1 MAVPISVVMPA
12 RNVRRFIREAIV
24 SVCTQSLS
32 VSELIIIN
40 DGSTDGTGL
49 EADSVCRKLECDA
62 EISPTPSFLVLH
74 QDHRGISSARN
85 VGIRLASQPWIAFLD
100 ADDVWS
106 RNKIELQWS
115 VIVRYPDVGVVS
127 CAYSTFKDGG
137 RVLPFFTSCLTNPS
151 NSDIGEP
158 GRFLPRIGPEFF
170 TSGFVPLPSTVIVR
184 REVIEEVG
192 LFNEKLEAVED
203 FDCFMRILANYPLA
217 IVERSLM
224 GYRQH
229 GTNTHRNL
237 PLMEANLLEYCE
249 LVAANP
255 QNYPPGASEAAT
267 RGLEW
272 VRTCYGLDS

>member
-1 MAVPISVVMPA
+1 M
-12 RNVRRFIREAIV
+12 
-24 SVCTQSLS
+24 
-32 VSELIIIN
+32 
-40 DGSTDGTGL
+40 
-49 EADSVCRKLECDA
+49 
-62 EISPTPSFLVLH
+62 
-74 QDHRGISSARN
+74 
-85 VGIRLASQPWIAFLD
+85 
-100 ADDVWS
+100 
-106 RNKIELQWS
+106 
-115 VIVRYPDVGVVS
+115 
-127 CAYSTFKDGG
+127 
-137 RVLPFFTSCLTNPS
+137 
-151 NSDIGEP
+151 
-158 GRFLPRIGPEFF
+158 
-170 TSGFVPLPSTVIVR
+170 IVR

-237 PLMEANLLEYCE
+237 PLMEANLLKYCE

>member
-1 MAVPISVVMPA
+1 MAAPISVVMPA
-12 RNVRRFIREAIV
+12 RNVCRFIREAIV
-24 SVCTQSLS
+24 SVCAQSLS

-62 EISPTPSFLVLH
+62 EISSTPSFLVLH
-74 QDHRGISSARN
+74 QEHRGISSARN
-85 VGIRLASQPWIAFLD
+85 VGIRLASQPWIAFMD

-137 RVLPFFTSCLTNPS
+137 RLQPFFTSCLTSPS
-151 NSDIGEP
+151 NSDTGEP
-158 GRFLPRIGPEFF
+158 VRFLPRIGPEFF

-184 REVIEEVG
+184 RDAIEEVG

-217 IVERSLM
+217 IVERSLI

-229 GTNTHRNL
+229 DRGRDTGR
-237 PLMEANLLEYCE
+237 P
-249 LVAANP
+249 V
-255 QNYPPGASEAAT
+255 PPARTRTGA
-267 RGLEW
+267 R
-272 VRTCYGLDS
+272 